1 MTFHILSGIVF
12 TDLEICSFRVA
23 IHVTLRLLINECQTV
38 TCIPVSV
45 KKCERWWLHEA
56 QPFQVRLEL
65 GGPCPAST
73 PTAWLSFPYLLGP
86 VRRCR
91 GRRGAAITTLSR
103 ADLVRTASRL
113 CSWITPALG
122 RAGQAGL
129 GAGEPLGG
137 PELQPLGR
145 TVNSPPNPGRC
156 PSPLGS
162 DASKHPGPE
171 RPLSPRPALPKAC
184 QPSSSA
190 ASR

>member
-56 QPFQVRLEL
+56 QPSQVHLEL

-73 PTAWLSFPYLLGP
+73 PTAWPSFPYLLGP
-86 VRRCR
+86 VRWCG

-103 ADLVRTASRL
+103 ADLVRNASRL
-113 CSWITPALG
+113 CSWVTPLWGTGRRLWAVLGKLAWEPGKPEAALSCSPWG
-122 RAGQAGL
+122 GQ
-129 GAGEPLGG
+129 
-137 PELQPLGR
+137 
-145 TVNSPPNPGRC
+145 
-156 PSPLGS
+156 
-162 DASKHPGPE
+162 
-171 RPLSPRPALPKAC
+171 
-184 QPSSSA
+184 
-190 ASR
+190 